1 MIKNLISKMF
11 IVSFCLIFTNN
22 LYAAANVKGAATQLV
37 VTMTKV
43 ELCESGSTISNC
55 LNPIDITKGSGASAD
70 IAAVAAGETAATVAD
85 FSKAILGKSY
95 THIQT
100 VMSRAM
106 TITGKAGTGGKC
118 TTIAGTNGKCR
129 TRAGINGS
137 LSSAGAVG
145 ALSSSG
151 SPGSATLYVPFF
163 SANANYTMMEGSDAD
178 GANLAPNSSVRAAD
192 THFRSRNALTNTYTP
207 VAGSSPTVFV
217 AFDTSIAV
225 NELDD
230 SSCTN
235 AGLQAAPP
243 TVTITVQGQ

>member
-1 MIKNLISKMF
+1 MIKNLFSKLIIF
-11 IVSFCLIFTNN
+11 SFCLILSNN
-22 LYAAANVKGAATQLV
+22 SYAARNVKGAATQLI

-43 ELCESGSTISNC
+43 QLCESGSTISNC
-55 LNPIDITKGSGASAD
+55 LNPIDITVGGGASAD
-70 IAAVAAGETAATVAD
+70 IASVAAGAAAATVAD
-85 FSKAILGKSY
+85 FSKAPLGKSY

-118 TTIAGTNGKCR
+118 TTIAGTNG
-129 TRAGINGS
+129 ALNA
-137 LSSAGAVG
+137 AGAAG
-145 ALSSSG
+145 ALNG
-151 SPGSATLYVPFF
+151 TPGSAILYVPFF
-163 SANANYTMMEGSDAD
+163 AANENYTMMEGSDSN
-178 GANLAPNSSVRAAD
+178 GENLAPNSSVRSTD
-192 THFRSRNALTNTYTP
+192 THFRSRNALTKAYTP

-230 SSCTN
+230 GDCTD

-243 TVTITVQGQ
+243 TVTLTVQGQ

>member
-1 MIKNLISKMF
+1 MIKNLFSKLIIF
-11 IVSFCLIFTNN
+11 SFCLIFTNN

-37 VTMTKV
+37 ITMTKV

-55 LNPIDITKGSGASAD
+55 LNPIDITNGSGASAD

-85 FSKAILGKSY
+85 FSKAALGKSY

-118 TTIAGTNGKCR
+118 TTKAGV
-129 TRAGINGS
+129 NGS

-145 ALSSSG
+145 ALNG
-151 SPGSATLYVPFF
+151 TPGSATLYVPFF
-163 SANANYTMMEGSDAD
+163 SANANYTMMEGSDRN
-178 GANLAPNSSVRAAD
+178 GENLAPNSSVRATD
-192 THFRSRNALTNTYTP
+192 THFRSRNALTKTYTP

>member
-1 MIKNLISKMF
+1 MIKNLISKIF

-55 LNPIDITKGSGASAD
+55 LNPIDITIGSGASAD
-70 IAAVAAGETAATVAD
+70 IASVAAGETAATVAD
-85 FSKAILGKSY
+85 FSKATLGKSY

-106 TITGKAGTGGKC
+106 TITGKAGTNGKC
-118 TTIAGTNGKCR
+118 TT
-129 TRAGINGS
+129 RAGVNGS

-145 ALSSSG
+145 ALNG
-151 SPGSATLYVPFF
+151 TPGSAILYVPFF
-163 SANANYTMMEGSDAD
+163 EANANYTMMEGSDIN
-178 GANLAPNSSVRAAD
+178 GENLAPNSSVRAAD

>member
-1 MIKNLISKMF
+1 MNMIKNLISKIF

-22 LYAAANVKGAATQLV
+22 LYAAANKKGAATQLV

-55 LNPIDITKGSGASAD
+55 LNPIDITIGSGASAD
-70 IAAVAAGETAATVAD
+70 IASVAAGETAATVAD
-85 FSKAILGKSY
+85 FSKATLGKSY

-118 TTIAGTNGKCR
+118 TTKAGV
-129 TRAGINGS
+129 NGS

-145 ALSSSG
+145 ALNG
-151 SPGSATLYVPFF
+151 TPGSATLYVPFF

>member
-1 MIKNLISKMF
+1 MNMIKNLISKIF

-55 LNPIDITKGSGASAD
+55 LNPIDITNGSGASAD

-85 FSKAILGKSY
+85 FSKAKLGKSY

-118 TTIAGTNGKCR
+118 TT
-129 TRAGINGS
+129 RAGINGS

-145 ALSSSG
+145 ALNG
-151 SPGSATLYVPFF
+151 TPGSAILYVPFF
-163 SANANYTMMEGSDAD
+163 ADATNYPMMEGQNEDGSDI
-178 GANLAPNSSVRAAD
+178 APLGEVRNTD
-192 THFRSRNALTNTYTP
+192 THFRSRMALTSPYTP
-207 VAGSSPTVFV
+207 SAGSSPTVFV

-225 NELDD
+225 NEDND
-230 SSCTN
+230 ASCTD

-243 TVTITVQGQ
+243 TVTLTVQGQ

>member
-1 MIKNLISKMF
+1 MIKNLFSKLIIF
-11 IVSFCLIFTNN
+11 SFCLIFTNN

-43 ELCESGSTISNC
+43 ELCESGSTIANC
-55 LNPIDITKGSGASAD
+55 LNPIDITNGSGASAD
-70 IAAVAAGETAATVAD
+70 IASVAAGETAGTVAD
-85 FSKAILGKSY
+85 FSKARLGKSY

-100 VMSRAM
+100 VMSRAF

-118 TTIAGTNGKCR
+118 TTIAGTNG
-129 TRAGINGS
+129 S
-137 LSSAGAVG
+137 LSSAGAAG
-145 ALSSSG
+145 ALNG
-151 SPGSATLYVPFF
+151 TPGSAILYVPPF
-163 SANANYTMMEGSDAD
+163 SANALYTMMEGSDIN

-207 VAGSSPTVFV
+207 IAGSSPTVFV

>member
-1 MIKNLISKMF
+1 MIKNLISKIF

-55 LNPIDITKGSGASAD
+55 LNPLDITVGGGAKAD
-70 IAAVAAGETAATVAD
+70 IAAVEAGAAAATVAN
-85 FSKAILGKSY
+85 FGKASVGKSY

-118 TTIAGTNGKCR
+118 TTKTGT
-129 TRAGINGS
+129 NGS

-145 ALSSSG
+145 ALNG
-151 SPGSATLYVPFF
+151 TPGSATLYVPFF
-163 SANANYTMMEGSDAD
+163 SVNANYTMMEGSDSK
-178 GANLAPNSSVRAAD
+178 GRNLAPNASVRSTD
-192 THFRSRNALTNTYTP
+192 THFRSRNALSKPYTP